1 MSSVSTTAPRFA
13 QRFLEVADWLEAE
26 GASQYADRIR
36 SILADSGAVTT
47 YTAAFCGLFSAGK
60 SSLVGA
66 LAGKRLKTGANP
78 TTAEVE
84 AVEVEVEG
92 GTLRLLDTPGID
104 STDERHREATMNA
117 LYQADLVAV
126 VTDYQ
131 HVEADANL
139 ELLQMFAVSDKPLL
153 FIVHQVDKHL
163 EAELPFEAF
172 AESVRE
178 LAADYGVD
186 ASRVFFTA
194 VRPSAHS
201 QLDELRAFLVATA
214 EAALGTDGE
223 PMIRR
228 LVEVAREG
236 VSACYESEW
245 EKRAKAVEEISGRAP
260 QTLDEAREWLWDA
273 KRRAEALA
281 QEEAEQRQRLKAL
294 VETLRDGWLR
304 AVDLAQIA
312 PYETAEKG
320 RRYIDSLRADFKV
333 GVFRSTKK
341 TEAER
346 EARLKAFVDDLAEK
360 VENFL
365 TRPLSAEMAQHIRE
379 VGLQAAAE
387 ERLIERCQGLRVR
400 VDAAYVQACV
410 KPGSL
415 VSAEYG
421 HQFVRDV
428 QDRVRREM
436 RAQVQEIGEALSAA
450 VEERIQMEERERAP
464 ERDAA
469 ERWCQVLRSY
479 VEFGEQYESA
489 LAAVT
494 QGEVPRGE

>member
-1 MSSVSTTAPRFA
+1 MSSVSTVAPRFA
-13 QRFLEVADWLEAE
+13 QRFLEVADWLEEA
-26 GASQYADRIR
+26 GASRYADRIR
-36 SILADSGAVTT
+36 SILADRGAVTT

-66 LAGKRLKTGANP
+66 LACKRLRTGANP

-84 AVEVEVEG
+84 AVEVPVDG

-117 LYQADLVAV
+117 LYQADLVAI

-139 ELLQMFAVSDKPLL
+139 ELLQMFADSDKPRL

-163 EAELPFEAF
+163 EAEMPFEEF

-178 LAADYGVD
+178 LASDYGVD
-186 ASRVFFTA
+186 VSRVFFTA
-194 VRPSAHS
+194 VKPSAHS
-201 QLDELRAFLVATA
+201 QLDELRALLVATA
-214 EAALGTDGE
+214 EQALQTDGE

-236 VSACYESEW
+236 VTACYEPGW
-245 EKRAKAVEEISGRAP
+245 RDRARAVEEIMGRAP

-273 KRRAEALA
+273 RRRADAA
-281 QEEAEQRQRLKAL
+281 KQEEAEQRQRLMAHVTAL
-294 VETLRDGWLR
+294 CDGWLR

-320 RRYIDSLRADFKV
+320 RRYIDSLRPEFKV
-333 GVFRSTKK
+333 GMFRSAKK

-346 EARLKAFVDDLAEK
+346 DARLKAFVDDLAEK

-365 TRPLSAEMAQHIRE
+365 ARPLAAQMAQQIRE
-379 VGLQAAAE
+379 VGLQAAHE
-387 ERLIERCQGLRVR
+387 EQLIERCQALGVR

-428 QDRVRREM
+428 QDRVRREV
-436 RAQVQEIGEALSAA
+436 RAEVQEIGEALVRA
-450 VEERIQMEERERAP
+450 VEERIRLEEEERAP

-469 ERWCQVLRSY
+469 ERRCQLLRSY

>member
-13 QRFLEVADWLEAE
+13 QRFMQVADWLEAE
-26 GASQYADRIR
+26 GASLYADRIR
-36 SILADSGAVTT
+36 GILADSEGLTT

-66 LAGKRLKTGANP
+66 LAGQSLRTGANP

-139 ELLQMFAVSDKPLL
+139 ELLQMFAASEKPLL
-153 FIVHQVDKHL
+153 LIVHQVDKHL
-163 EAELPFEAF
+163 EAELPFAAF
-172 AESVRE
+172 ADSVRQ
-178 LAADYGVD
+178 LAADYGVEE
-186 ASRVFFTA
+186 SCVFFTS

-201 QLDELRAFLVATA
+201 QLDELRAYLVAKA
-214 EAALGTDGE
+214 EGALGTDGE

-228 LVEVAREG
+228 LIEVAREG
-236 VSACYESEW
+236 VSACYESELAR
-245 EKRAKAVEEISGRAP
+245 RAKAVEELGGRAP
-260 QTLDEAREWLWDA
+260 QSLDEAREWLWDA
-273 KRRAEALA
+273 RRRADAFA
-281 QEEAEQRQRLKAL
+281 QEEMERREAQKAL
-294 VETLRDGWLR
+294 VETRKDGWLR
-304 AVDLAQIA
+304 TVDLAQIA

-333 GVFRSTKK
+333 GVFRSAKK

-346 EARLKAFVDDLAEK
+346 EARLKAFVADLAQK

-365 TRPLSAEMAQHIRE
+365 VRPLSAEMAQQIRE
-379 VGLQAAAE
+379 IGLHAAAE
-387 ERLIERCQGLRVR
+387 ERLIQRCQGLGVR
-400 VDAAYVQACV
+400 VDEAFVQACV

-436 RAQVQEIGEALSAA
+436 RAQVQGVVEELAAA
-450 VEERIQMEERERAP
+450 VEERLRMEEQDGAA
-464 ERDAA
+464 ERDRA
-469 ERWCQVLRSY
+469 ERWCHVLRSY
-479 VEFGEQYESA
+479 VECGERFESA

-494 QGEVPRGE
+494 QGEVPSGE

>member
-1 MSSVSTTAPRFA
+1 MSSVSTTAPSFA
-13 QRFLEVADWLEAE
+13 HRFLAVADWLEAE
-26 GASQYADRIR
+26 GASRYAERIR
-36 SILADSGAVTT
+36 SILADSGALTT

-66 LAGKRLKTGANP
+66 LAGTRLKTGANP
-78 TTAEVE
+78 TTADVE
-84 AVEVEVEG
+84 AVEMEVQG

-104 STDERHREATMNA
+104 STDDRHREATMNA

-139 ELLQMFAVSDKPLL
+139 ELLQMFAESDKPLL

-163 EAELPFEAF
+163 EAELPFDAF

-178 LAADYGVD
+178 LAADYGVES
-186 ASRVFFTA
+186 SRVFFTS

-201 QLDELRAFLVATA
+201 QLDELRALLVASA
-214 EAALGTDGE
+214 EAALGMDGE

-236 VSACYESEW
+236 VTACCESEW
-245 EKRAKAVEEISGRAP
+245 ARRAKAVEDAGGRAP
-260 QTLDEAREWLWDA
+260 QSLDEAREWLWDA
-273 KRRAEALA
+273 KRRAEAIA
-281 QEEAEQRQRLKAL
+281 AEEAERRQAQNAL
-294 VETLRDGWLR
+294 VEALRDGWLR

-320 RRYIDSLRADFKV
+320 RRYIDSLRDDFKV
-333 GVFRSTKK
+333 GMFRSAKK

-346 EARLKAFVDDLAEK
+346 EARLAAFVADLKEK

-365 TRPLSAEMAQHIRE
+365 VRPLSSEMAQQVRE
-379 VGLQAAAE
+379 LGLQAGAE
-387 ERLIERCQGLRVR
+387 ERFIERCQGLGVS
-400 VDAAYVQACV
+400 VDASYVQACV

-415 VSAEYG
+415 VAAEYG

-436 RAQVQEIGEALSAA
+436 RAQVQEIAEELAAA
-450 VEERIQMEERERAP
+450 VEERLQMEERARAP
-464 ERDAA
+464 ERDAT

-479 VEFGEQYESA
+479 VEFGERYESA

-494 QGEVPRGE
+494 QGEVPRGA